1 MVQNSFHPAW
11 MRQMGKPLPRLEFC
25 WNWPGNAIPLG
36 NRFGQQ
42 FSKKMGG
49 ARRAPPGMNDLT

>member
-42 FSKKMGG
+42 FSKKKWEVLEEHL
-49 ARRAPPGMNDLT
+49 PE